1 MAMLNNQRV
10 NLFVFFGNRGMTR
23 TLTTGIMDDN

>member
-10 NLFVFFGNRGMTR
+10 NLFVYGNRGMTR